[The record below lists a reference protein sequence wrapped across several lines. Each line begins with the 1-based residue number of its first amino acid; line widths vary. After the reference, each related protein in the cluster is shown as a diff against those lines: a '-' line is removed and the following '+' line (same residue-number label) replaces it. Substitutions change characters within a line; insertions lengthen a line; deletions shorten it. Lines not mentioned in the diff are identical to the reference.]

1 MPPHSR
7 GKDYSV
13 FSLVPSEIPSARHGS
28 NEPVAP
34 KKQIIVDQPNKE
46 PKE

>member
-1 MPPHSR
+1 MPPHST
-7 GKDYSV
+7 GKDDSV
-13 FSLVPSEIPSARHGS
+13 FPLVPSETPSARHGS

-46 PKE
+46 PEQ